1 VGEDEHM
8 GGIVIPKRSEMLNNS
23 IERVTDILGSLR
35 VSDAWNETVV
45 GYNGK
50 DAFRSKVSPKV
61 VVYEVG
67 RGRGAGT
74 SNEPASVEEY

>member
-1 VGEDEHM
+1 VSEDEDM
-8 GGIVIPKRSEMLNNS
+8 GGIVVPKRSEMLNNT

-35 VSDAWNETVV
+35 VSDAWNETVI

-50 DAFRSKVSPKV
+50 DASQNEVSSKV

-67 RGRGAGT
+67 RGQGAGT
-74 SNEPASVEEY
+74 SNEPASVGKY